1 MDDWLQE
8 SILIIPA
15 FNEEEALGLLLDEVT
30 ALFPAL
36 EVVVVNDCSADR
48 TAAVARAHGA
58 IVLDL
63 PCNLGVGG
71 AMQAGFEY
79 ACTRNYR
86 YAFRCD
92 GDGQHPP
99 SEIPKLV
106 AAMRETGVDVVIG
119 SRFLGD
125 RTYTSTRWRNLGI
138 AGLSALLSYACRQ
151 HITDPTSGFQ
161 MLNRL
166 ALCFLAQNYPADYP
180 EPESLAL
187 LTRQG
192 YRVRETA
199 VTFRARQGGR
209 SSIGTRV
216 AMYYAMKVTLAL
228 LVDRARAVDP
238 RFHRDNLVG
247 LLKP

>member
-8 SILIIPA
+8 SVLIIPA

-30 ALFPAL
+30 ALFPTL
-36 EVVVVNDCSADR
+36 DVVVVNDCSTDR
-48 TAAVARAHGA
+48 TAEVARAHGA
-58 IVLDL
+58 SVLDL

-79 ACTRNYR
+79 ACARNYR

-99 SEIPKLV
+99 AEIPKLV
-106 AAMRETGVDVVIG
+106 AAMHETCVDVVIG

-125 RTYTSTRWRNLGI
+125 RTYTSTRWRSLGI

-151 HITDPTSGFQ
+151 RITDPTSGFQ

-166 ALCFLAQNYPADYP
+166 ALCFLAGNYPADYP

-199 VTFRARQGGR
+199 VTFRARQGGC

-238 RFHRDNLVG
+238 RFHRGNLQG
-247 LLKP
+247 RLKP